1 MRGKQLL
8 NLHSLFSRADDQ
20 SLQTLLGG
28 PALEL
33 ILLLD
38 VGLTS
43 PGKIV
48 DLIFDLYSPQGLLS
62 ELKSRNII
70 IDLLRPEEIIQLAL
84 VLGIKNH
91 QDPYEEVKKKR
102 IQKGSAL
109 EKALFDYFEI
119 FSPVKPILPEL
130 DTSLSGSAGYPLFSH
145 QRVAARK
152 VAAALKDP
160 PRRVVLHMPT
170 GAGKTRTAM
179 NVICEH
185 LRENESGVVVWLAF
199 SEELCD
205 QATEEFEKAWLSLGN
220 RKVDVFRFWGSQ
232 NYEPSEG
239 QNGIVIASLSKLYN
253 SAKRNIRFISQLGN
267 RCTLVIIDEAHSA
280 IAETYSYLL
289 DALVVQHPTTGLLGL
304 TATPGRTWTD
314 IDADAKLAEFFQ
326 RKKVTLQIPGYQ
338 NPVDYLTDEGYLAKV
353 DFRPLMH
360 DGGLELTDTDLKK
373 IQDSLDIP
381 DNILVRLAED
391 HLRNLKIV
399 LEIER
404 LAETHH
410 RIIVFATTVEHSNLL
425 ASVLRAR
432 GYKANSV
439 TSKSSA
445 YDRERSISDFKKDDE
460 EIRILCNYGVLTTG
474 FDAPKTSAALVARPT
489 KSLVLYSQ
497 MIGRAIRGVK
507 AGGNKTAEIVTVLD
521 QGLPG
526 FGSVADAFT
535 NWEDVWE

>member
-1 MRGKQLL
+1 M
-8 NLHSLFSRADDQ
+8 NLHTLFSRADDQ

-28 PALEL
+28 PALGL

-38 VGLTS
+38 VGLAS
-43 PGKIV
+43 PGRIT
-48 DLIFDLYSPQGLLS
+48 DLIFDLYSPQGLVS

-70 IDLLRPEEIIQLAL
+70 VDLLRPDEVIQLAR
-84 VLGIKNH
+84 VLGIKSPQN
-91 QDPYEEVKKKR
+91 PYDEVKRKR

-109 EKALFDYFEI
+109 EKALFDYFEVLVPI
-119 FSPVKPILPEL
+119 KPIAPEKDDAL
-130 DTSLSGSAGYPLFSH
+130 AGRAGYSLFPH
-145 QRVAARK
+145 QREAARK
-152 VAAALKDP
+152 VFSALKTP

-185 LRENESGVVVWLAF
+185 LREREPGLVVWLAF
-199 SEELCD
+199 SEELCE
-205 QATEEFEKAWLSLGN
+205 QAAEEFEKSWFSLGN
-220 RKVDVFRFWGSQ
+220 RKVDIFRFWGNQ
-232 NYEPSEG
+232 NYESSEG
-239 QNGIVIASLSKLYN
+239 QDGIVIAGLSKLYN
-253 SAKRNIRFISQLGN
+253 AAKKNIRFISQLGN
-267 RCTLVIIDEAHSA
+267 RCTMVIIDEAHSA

-304 TATPGRTWTD
+304 TATPGRTWAD
-314 IDADAKLAEFFQ
+314 IDADAKLALFFHQ
-326 RKKVTLQIPGYQ
+326 KKVTLQIPGYQ
-338 NPVDYLTDEGYLAKV
+338 NPVDYLTDEGYLAQV

-360 DGGLELTDTDLKK
+360 DGGFELTDIDLEK
-373 IQDSLDIP
+373 IQNSLDIP

-391 HLRNLKIV
+391 RLRNLKIV

-410 RIIVFATTVEHSNLL
+410 RIIVFATTVEHSDLL

-439 TSKSSA
+439 TSKSSS
-445 YDRERSISDFKKDDE
+445 YNRELNILDFKKDDD
-460 EIRILCNYGVLTTG
+460 EIRILCNFGVLTTG
-474 FDAPKTSAALVARPT
+474 FDAPKTSAALIARPT

-497 MIGRAIRGVK
+497 MVGRAIRGVK
-507 AGGNKTAEIVTVLD
+507 AGGNKTAEVVTILD

-526 FGSVADAFT
+526 FGSVADAFI

>member
-1 MRGKQLL
+1 M
-8 NLHSLFSRADDQ
+8 NLHNLFSRADDQ
-20 SLQTLLGG
+20 SLQALLGG

-38 VGLTS
+38 VGLAS
-43 PGKIV
+43 PAKIT
-48 DLIFDLYSPQGLLS
+48 DLIFDLYSPQGLVA
-62 ELKSRNII
+62 EPTSRNII
-70 IDLLRPEEIIQLAL
+70 VDLLRPEEAVQLAQ
-84 VLGIKNH
+84 VLGIKNP
-91 QDPYEEVKKKR
+91 QNPYDAIKQKR
-102 IQKGSAL
+102 VQKGSAL
-109 EKALFDYFEI
+109 EIALFDYFEV
-119 FSPVKPILPEL
+119 FSPVKSTVS
-130 DTSLSGSAGYPLFSH
+130 DTAFAPGGSAGYALFSH
-145 QRVAARK
+145 QRDAARK
-152 VAAALKDP
+152 VYNALKTP

-179 NVICEH
+179 SVICEH
-185 LRENESGVVVWLAF
+185 LRGREPGLVVWLAF
-199 SEELCD
+199 SEELCE
-205 QATEEFEKAWLSLGN
+205 QAAEEFEKAWFSLGN
-220 RKVDVFRFWGSQ
+220 RKVDVFRFWGNQS
-232 NYEPSEG
+232 YGPSEG
-239 QNGIVIASLSKLYN
+239 QDGIVIAGLSKLYN
-253 SAKRNIRFISQLGN
+253 AARKNIRFISQLGN
-267 RCTLVIIDEAHSA
+267 RCTLVVIDEAHSA

-304 TATPGRTWTD
+304 TATPGRTWAD
-314 IDADAKLAEFFQ
+314 IDADAKLADFFH

-338 NPVDYLTDEGYLAKV
+338 NPVIYLTDEGYLAQV

-360 DGGLELTDTDLKK
+360 DGGFELTDTDLKK

-381 DNILVRLAED
+381 DSILVRLAED
-391 HLRNLKIV
+391 RLRNLNIV

-404 LAETHH
+404 LAETHR
-410 RIIVFATTVEHSNLL
+410 RIIVFATTVEHSAIL

-445 YDRERSISDFKKDDE
+445 YDRERSISDFKKDDDE
-460 EIRILCNYGVLTTG
+460 VRILCNFGVLTTG
-474 FDAPKTSAALVARPT
+474 FDAPQTSAALVARPT

-497 MIGRAIRGVK
+497 MIGRAIRGIK

>member
-1 MRGKQLL
+1 M
-8 NLHSLFSRADDQ
+8 NLHRLFSRADDQ
-20 SLQTLLGG
+20 SLQALLGG

-38 VGLTS
+38 VGLAS
-43 PGKIV
+43 PAKIT
-48 DLIFDLYSPQGLLS
+48 DLIFDLYSPQGLVA
-62 ELKSRNII
+62 EPVSRNII
-70 IDLLRPEEIIQLAL
+70 VDLLRPEEAMQLAQ
-84 VLGIKNH
+84 VLGIKNPP
-91 QDPYEEVKKKR
+91 DPYEAVKQKR
-102 IQKGSAL
+102 IQKGSSL
-109 EKALFDYFEI
+109 EKALFDYFEV
-119 FSPVKPILPEL
+119 FSPVKPITPEPAF
-130 DTSLSGSAGYPLFSH
+130 SPNGQAGYALFSH
-145 QRVAARK
+145 QRDAARN
-152 VAAALKDP
+152 VFSLLKTP

-185 LRENESGVVVWLAF
+185 LREKEPGLVVWLAF
-199 SEELCD
+199 SEELCE
-205 QATEEFEKAWLSLGN
+205 QAAEEFEQAWFRLGN

-232 NYEPSEG
+232 NYEPSED
-239 QNGIVIASLSKLYN
+239 QDGIVIAGLSKLYN
-253 SAKRNIRFISQLGN
+253 AAKKNIRFISKLGS

-304 TATPGRTWTD
+304 TATPGRTWSD
-314 IDADAKLAEFFQ
+314 MDADARLADFFQ
-326 RKKVTLQIPGYQ
+326 RKKVTLHIPGYH
-338 NPVDYLTDEGYLAKV
+338 NPVDYLTTEGYLAQV
-353 DFRPLMH
+353 NFRPLMH
-360 DGGLELTDTDLKK
+360 DGGFELTDADLKK

-381 DNILVRLAED
+381 DSILVRLAED
-391 HLRNLKIV
+391 RLRNLKIV

-404 LAETHH
+404 LAETHR
-410 RIIVFATTVEHSNLL
+410 RIIVFATTVDHSDLL

-439 TSKSSA
+439 TNKSSA
-445 YDRERSISDFKKDDE
+445 YDRERSISEFKKEDDE
-460 EIRILCNYGVLTTG
+460 VRILCNFGVLTTG
-474 FDAPKTSAALVARPT
+474 FDAPRTSAALIARPT

-497 MIGRAIRGVK
+497 MVGRAIRGIK
-507 AGGNKTAEIVTVLD
+507 AGGNKAAEIVTILD